1 MTSVRI
7 ASLTLVTMIAFAAN
21 SVLCRLALQHTSIDP
36 ASFTVIRLV
45 SGAVML
51 AILLQWRRQVPGKA
65 GNWGS
70 ALALFAYAAG
80 FSFAYVS
87 LPTGVG
93 ALLLFAAVQATM
105 ILTGI
110 ARGERL
116 QTQQTAGLL
125 LAFGGLVY
133 LLLPGLSA
141 PPLGGALLMIGA
153 GIAWGVYS
161 LRGRKT
167 SDALAATGG
176 NFLRTV
182 PMALALGI
190 LGSGEV
196 RVDADGALYAV
207 LSGAV
212 ASGAGYAVWYAAL
225 RGLTATSAAT
235 VQLSVPVIAAVGG
248 VLFLGEAVTLRLVLS
263 SVAILGG
270 VAIVL
275 LARRA

>member
-1 MTSVRI
+1 MTPART
-7 ASLTLVTMIAFAAN
+7 ASLTFVAMIAFAAN
-21 SVLCRLALQHTSIDP
+21 SVLCRLALQETAIDP
-36 ASFTVIRLV
+36 GTFTVIRLV
-45 SGAVML
+45 SGAMML
-51 AILLQWRRQVPGKA
+51 AVLLQWRRQRPGRS

-93 ALLLFAAVQATM
+93 ALLLFASVQATM
-105 ILTGI
+105 ILTGL

-116 QTQQTAGLL
+116 ARRQTVGLM

-141 PPLGGALLMIGA
+141 PPLAGALLMIGA

-161 LRGRKT
+161 LRGRGIP
-167 SDALAATGG
+167 DALAATGG

-182 PMALALGI
+182 PMAVALGI
-190 LGSGEV
+190 FGTADV
-196 RVDADGALYAV
+196 RIDAAGTVYAL
-207 LSGAV
+207 LSGAL

-225 RGLTATSAAT
+225 RGLTATRAAT

-248 VLFLGEAVTLRLVLS
+248 VLFLGESVSLRLALS

-270 VAIVL
+270 VAMVL
-275 LARRA
+275 LRCR